1 MGSIK
6 LSPNLSLFNSKSKIT
21 EITAKINMKK
31 RHLFILIA
39 ILFLIQTSFAERD
52 SYPNLLD
59 TRNIITD
66 VKDVKRSFFSDLGAW
81 HAFALPERK
90 EDFGGFIGPLIMDL
104 NGRWLS
110 SSLAKLEISEDGK
123 LLDVA
128 NAKVSASYYPGL
140 LKQTIDISQIE
151 IVQKLIFLSN
161 REALVETRIKN
172 LSAKKR
178 ILEISFAGEL
188 LLEKTSFGNDANK
201 IIVNFDDDEKRFV
214 IDFNSRKPLDIK
226 INGRS
231 YRATYPRIKLKPRK
245 TLSLV
250 QSQQYYLEKK
260 EFPTKLKK
268 NRFAKELRKNEK
280 RWNGYIKSYFSN
292 APNLSEEKKRLA
304 VKAIVTLNTNWRSAA
319 KDLLHDGTFP
329 SSSYQGFYGFWSW
342 DSWKHAVAL
351 SYFHPQLA
359 KSNIL
364 SMFDYQDEFG
374 MVADCIYTDK
384 KENNWRDTKPPLSAW
399 AVWKVYEQTGDKAF
413 ANKMFSKL
421 VKYHYWWY
429 QNRDNNKNGLCE
441 YGSTDGTR
449 LAAGWESGMDNAVR
463 FDNAKMIKTH
473 DKAWSFD
480 QESVDLNA
488 YLYAEKLYLA
498 KLARALNKK
507 TEANQ
512 FKDEAKI
519 LKQKINQT
527 FFSNKKGF
535 YYDFQTTSNKL
546 ITIEGT
552 EGWIPL
558 WAEISSNEQ
567 ATAVAK
573 IMTDEKKF
581 NTKIPLPTFTADHP
595 KFNPLKGYWRGPV
608 WLDQFYFGIDGLKK
622 YGFEKEAETLTNKLW
637 QNADGLLTD
646 KEIRENY
653 HPITGEGL
661 NAKNFSWSAA
671 HILLLLNE
679 N

>member
-1 MGSIK
+1 MNIY
-6 LSPNLSLFNSKSKIT
+6 LSLFKGESKIT
-21 EITAKINMKK
+21 EIIAKINMKK
-31 RHLFILIA
+31 QNLFILIA
-39 ILFLIQTSFAERD
+39 VLLFIQTSFAQRD

-59 TRNIITD
+59 TQNVITD

-81 HAFALPERK
+81 HAYSLPK
-90 EDFGGFIGPLIMDL
+90 SKKDFGGFIGPLVMDL

-110 SSLAKLEISEDGK
+110 NSLAKLEIREDGK
-123 LLDVA
+123 LLDLA
-128 NAKVSASYYPGL
+128 NAEVSANYYPGL
-140 LKQTIDISQIE
+140 LKQTSSISQIE
-151 IVQKLIFLSN
+151 IVQKLIFVSN
-161 REALVETRIKN
+161 REALIESKIKN
-172 LSAKKR
+172 LSAKTR
-178 ILEISFAGEL
+178 NLEISFSGEL
-188 LLEKTSFGNDANK
+188 LLEKTSFEHKANK
-201 IIVNFDDDEKRFV
+201 LTVNFDDEKRFV
-214 IDFNSRKPLDIK
+214 IDFNSRKRLDIK
-226 INGRS
+226 IDERF
-231 YRATYPRIKLKPRK
+231 YKATYSRIKLKSNK
-245 TLSLV
+245 AISLH
-250 QSQQYYLEKK
+250 QSQKYYLEKK
-260 EFPTKLKK
+260 GVPAKLKK
-268 NRFAKELRKNEK
+268 LNFAKELKKNKK
-280 RWNGYIKSYFSN
+280 RWNNYIKSYFSK
-292 APNLSEEKKRLA
+292 APKLNNEKKRLA
-304 VKAIVTLNTNWRSAA
+304 VKAIMTLQTNWRSAA

-351 SYFHPQLA
+351 AYFNPKLA

-399 AVWKVYEQTGDKAF
+399 AVWNVYKQTGDKRF
-413 ANKMFSKL
+413 AKQMFGKL
-421 VKYHYWWY
+421 IKYHNWWY
-429 QNRDNNKNGLCE
+429 RNRDNNKNGLCE

-449 LAAGWESGMDNAVR
+449 VAAGWESGMDNAVR
-463 FDNAKMIKTH
+463 FDNAKMIKTN

-498 KLARALNKK
+498 KLAKLLGKK
-507 TEANQ
+507 NVANN
-512 FKDEAKI
+512 FKEDAKS
-519 LKQKINQT
+519 LKQKINEK
-527 FFSNKKGF
+527 FFSKKKGF

-558 WAEISSNEQ
+558 WAE
-567 ATAVAK
+567 VASTQEAINVSK

-595 KFNPLKGYWRGPV
+595 KFDPLKGYWRGPV

-622 YGFEKEAETLTNKLW
+622 YGFEKEAEMLTNKLW

-653 HPITGEGL
+653 HPITGKGL